1 MSGTAL
7 SALEGYSEFVPDH
20 PIQIGWSEQ
29 EGNWSK
35 DDYYSP
41 RIGDQITSGAWSFDR
56 PKTRLTSGFT
66 ATENTRLVAVMSKSS
81 LSLGTVT
88 TNIKEGGSIRG
99 MIGYKEDEA
108 VSAFVSKTDL
118 KDFTWV
124 EAGKG
129 EEPKTDD
136 TEGGKTEEDYASA
149 MAFGGATILAAISAL
164 AF

>member
-1 MSGTAL
+1 
-7 SALEGYSEFVPDH
+7 
-20 PIQIGWSEQ
+20 
-29 EGNWSK
+29 
-35 DDYYSP
+35 
-41 RIGDQITSGAWSFDR
+41 
-56 PKTRLTSGFT
+56 
-66 ATENTRLVAVMSKSS
+66 MSKSS

-99 MIGYKEDEA
+99 MIGYKEDKA

-164 AF
+164 AFWAWEQLQRYATISLSI